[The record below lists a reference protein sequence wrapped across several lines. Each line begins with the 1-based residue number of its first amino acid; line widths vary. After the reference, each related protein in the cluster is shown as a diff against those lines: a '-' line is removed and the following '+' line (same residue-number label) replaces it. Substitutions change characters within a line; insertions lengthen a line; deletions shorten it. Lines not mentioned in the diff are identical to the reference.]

1 MDSKSRSRAL
11 RRELEGCFFRGNLPA
26 LIVSVVCMLLLT
38 GVNLVTAW
46 LMQRLVDVVVSSGS
60 GLGSILLIFA
70 ASFAVF
76 IVAYDLQRYACS
88 AFVRRAV
95 VQYKNFAFSGILER
109 SVSFVSKEN
118 SAKFIS
124 ILTNDVSSIETN
136 YLARIFTLIMELAGF
151 VGALVMMLWY
161 SPILTVAAVVLALLP
176 VAASLVCGGKLA
188 ECEKTVSEKNESY
201 VEAVKESFAGFSI
214 IKSFKAE
221 SSVRQMF
228 EGISGSLEDSKYER
242 RKTNDLVNM
251 LAGGAGFLAQFGV
264 FIAAALLAGNGYA
277 ISAGVAVAFLQLM
290 NFVISP
296 ISTVPPILANRKASI
311 ELMDKL
317 AGLMT
322 EDGETTGENVPAE
335 LKEGIAIKNLCFAYT
350 EGEPVLRNI
359 DLSVPAGGSLAI
371 VGPSGSGKSTL
382 LQLLMGHHR
391 GYEGSISID
400 GTELRDISPAS
411 LYELLSVIQQEV
423 FIFNSSIEKNVTM
436 FGDFAPERVEA
447 ALEGAGLSAL
457 ISERGL
463 DFVCGENGQNLS
475 GGERQ
480 RVSIARSLLK
490 KTPVLLVDE
499 ATAALDRPTATEVM
513 CAVLDIPDTAK
524 IVVTHDLNEAVLR
537 RFDAVAVLIGGRLRE
552 LGSFEELIEARSFLY
567 SMLTLSAAAEDK

>member
-1 MDSKSRSRAL
+1 M
-11 RRELEGCFFRGNLPA
+11 
-26 LIVSVVCMLLLT
+26 
-38 GVNLVTAW
+38 
-46 LMQRLVDVVVSSGS
+46 
-60 GLGSILLIFA
+60 
-70 ASFAVF
+70 
-76 IVAYDLQRYACS
+76 
-88 AFVRRAV
+88 
-95 VQYKNFAFSGILER
+95 
-109 SVSFVSKEN
+109 
-118 SAKFIS
+118 
-124 ILTNDVSSIETN
+124 
-136 YLARIFTLIMELAGF
+136 
-151 VGALVMMLWY
+151 
-161 SPILTVAAVVLALLP
+161 
-176 VAASLVCGGKLA
+176 
-188 ECEKTVSEKNESY
+188 
-201 VEAVKESFAGFSI
+201 
-214 IKSFKAE
+214 
-221 SSVRQMF
+221 
-228 EGISGSLEDSKYER
+228 
-242 RKTNDLVNM
+242 
-251 LAGGAGFLAQFGV
+251 
-264 FIAAALLAGNGYA
+264 
-277 ISAGVAVAFLQLM
+277 
-290 NFVISP
+290 
-296 ISTVPPILANRKASI
+296 
-311 ELMDKL
+311 
-317 AGLMT
+317 
-322 EDGETTGENVPAE
+322 
-335 LKEGIAIKNLCFAYT
+335 
-350 EGEPVLRNI
+350 LRNI

-436 FGDFAPERVEA
+436 FGDFAPELIEA

-552 LGSFEELIEARSFLY
+552 LGSFKELIEARGFLY

>member
-124 ILTNDVSSIETN
+124 LLTNDVVSIETN
-136 YLARIFTLIMELAGF
+136 YLSNIFTLVMELAGF
-151 VGALVMMLWY
+151 AGALVMMLWY

-201 VEAVKESFAGFSI
+201 VEAVKESFAGFSV

-221 SSVRQMF
+221 ASVRGMF
-228 EGISGSLEDSKYER
+228 EDVSGSLEDAKYNR
-242 RKTNDLVNM
+242 RKTNGLVNM

-264 FIAAALLAGNGYA
+264 FIAAALLAANGYA

-322 EDGETTGENVPAE
+322 EDGEAKGENVPAE

-436 FGDFAPERVEA
+436 FGDFAPER
-447 ALEGAGLSAL
+447 AGLSAL

-552 LGSFEELIEARSFLY
+552 LGSFEELIEARGFLY

>member
-151 VGALVMMLWY
+151 AGALVMMLWY

-228 EGISGSLEDSKYER
+228 EGISGSLEDSK
-242 RKTNDLVNM
+242 
-251 LAGGAGFLAQFGV
+251 
-264 FIAAALLAGNGYA
+264 
-277 ISAGVAVAFLQLM
+277 
-290 NFVISP
+290 
-296 ISTVPPILANRKASI
+296 
-311 ELMDKL
+311 
-317 AGLMT
+317 
-322 EDGETTGENVPAE
+322 
-335 LKEGIAIKNLCFAYT
+335 
-350 EGEPVLRNI
+350 
-359 DLSVPAGGSLAI
+359 
-371 VGPSGSGKSTL
+371 
-382 LQLLMGHHR
+382 
-391 GYEGSISID
+391 
-400 GTELRDISPAS
+400 
-411 LYELLSVIQQEV
+411 
-423 FIFNSSIEKNVTM
+423 
-436 FGDFAPERVEA
+436 
-447 ALEGAGLSAL
+447 
-457 ISERGL
+457 
-463 DFVCGENGQNLS
+463 
-475 GGERQ
+475 
-480 RVSIARSLLK
+480 
-490 KTPVLLVDE
+490 
-499 ATAALDRPTATEVM
+499 
-513 CAVLDIPDTAK
+513 
-524 IVVTHDLNEAVLR
+524 
-537 RFDAVAVLIGGRLRE
+537 
-552 LGSFEELIEARSFLY
+552 
-567 SMLTLSAAAEDK
+567 

>member
-1 MDSKSRSRAL
+1 M
-11 RRELEGCFFRGNLPA
+11 
-26 LIVSVVCMLLLT
+26 
-38 GVNLVTAW
+38 
-46 LMQRLVDVVVSSGS
+46 
-60 GLGSILLIFA
+60 
-70 ASFAVF
+70 
-76 IVAYDLQRYACS
+76 
-88 AFVRRAV
+88 
-95 VQYKNFAFSGILER
+95 
-109 SVSFVSKEN
+109 
-118 SAKFIS
+118 
-124 ILTNDVSSIETN
+124 
-136 YLARIFTLIMELAGF
+136 
-151 VGALVMMLWY
+151 
-161 SPILTVAAVVLALLP
+161 
-176 VAASLVCGGKLA
+176 
-188 ECEKTVSEKNESY
+188 
-201 VEAVKESFAGFSI
+201 
-214 IKSFKAE
+214 
-221 SSVRQMF
+221 
-228 EGISGSLEDSKYER
+228 
-242 RKTNDLVNM
+242 
-251 LAGGAGFLAQFGV
+251 
-264 FIAAALLAGNGYA
+264 FIAAALLAANGYA

-322 EDGETTGENVPAE
+322 EDGETKGENVPAE

-447 ALEGAGLSAL
+447 
-457 ISERGL
+457 RG
-463 DFVCGENGQNLS
+463 
-475 GGERQ
+475 
-480 RVSIARSLLK
+480 
-490 KTPVLLVDE
+490 
-499 ATAALDRPTATEVM
+499 
-513 CAVLDIPDTAK
+513 
-524 IVVTHDLNEAVLR
+524 
-537 RFDAVAVLIGGRLRE
+537 
-552 LGSFEELIEARSFLY
+552 FLY

>member
-1 MDSKSRSRAL
+1 MYAENRIREL
-11 RRELEGCFFRGNLPA
+11 RRELERQFFRGNLPS
-26 LIVSVVCMLLLT
+26 LTISVICMLLLT

-46 LMQRLVDVVVSSGS
+46 LMQRLVDVVASNAS
-60 GLGSILLIFA
+60 GLGGILLIFA
-70 ASFAVF
+70 VSFAVF
-76 IVAYDLQRYACS
+76 IVAYDVQRYSCS
-88 AFVRRAV
+88 AFVRRAA
-95 VQYKNFAFSGILER
+95 VQYKNYAFSGILER

-124 ILTNDVSSIETN
+124 LLTNDVVSIETN

-151 VGALVMMLWY
+151 AGALVMMLWY
-161 SPILTVAAVVLALLP
+161 SPILTVAAVALALLP

-201 VEAVKESFAGFSI
+201 VEAVKESFAGFSV

-221 SSVRQMF
+221 ASVRGMF
-228 EGISGSLEDSKYER
+228 EDVSGSLENAKYNR
-242 RKTNDLVNM
+242 RKTNGLVNM

-264 FIAAALLAGNGYA
+264 FIAAALLAGNGYT

-322 EDGETTGENVPAE
+322 EDGEAKGENVPAE

-480 RVSIARSLLK
+480 RVSIARCLLK

-552 LGSFEELIEARSFLY
+552 LGSFEELIEARGFLY